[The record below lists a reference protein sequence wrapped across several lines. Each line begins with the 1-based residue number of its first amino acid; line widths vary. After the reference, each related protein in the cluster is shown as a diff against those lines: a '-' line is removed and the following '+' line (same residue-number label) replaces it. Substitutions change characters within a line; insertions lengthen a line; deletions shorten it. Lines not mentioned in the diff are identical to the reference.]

1 MVAQVSWQ
9 QASQGCISVKDNKKK
24 SLVSIFY
31 YILGLPGWRGRES
44 ACQCRR
50 HKRFGFDPWVQ
61 KTPQS
66 RKLEP
71 VPIFLPGKF
80 HGQRI
85 LVGYSSWGH
94 KESDM
99 TEQLSNNHLRCSS
112 SGCWPYLISHCISSL
127 LKHYLTT
134 DLLWLFIEDI
144 TFLLVKF
151 SYSFL
156 QSTYITTWYI
166 TYAFV
171 YFFFFHLSWLECKL
185 WGQNIWFK
193 T

>member
-99 TEQLSNNHLRCSS
+99 TEQLSTQTYHLPGTVGSQERQ
-112 SGCWPYLISHCISSL
+112 ICIKYKTPHPRVAHR
-127 LKHYLTT
+127 LKLGRFSFPKRSP
-134 DLLWLFIEDI
+134 WCA
-144 TFLLVKF
+144 TF
-151 SYSFL
+151 
-156 QSTYITTWYI
+156 
-166 TYAFV
+166 
-171 YFFFFHLSWLECKL
+171 
-185 WGQNIWFK
+185 
-193 T
+193 